1 MRVTYI
7 QPVFDRRVQH
17 GEVGEEDTQVGHGA
31 LGVGLCN
38 RKKKKVFH
46 PFPPEVSIHS
56 PHSEGFQSSR
66 LQLFFKRWRW
76 LGIHHTHTHTHDR
89 PSVPI
94 LRCVPVD
101 PPYNPPSNPL
111 TYPLLSKSGIR
122 VNVWMQRSA
131 GEQYFQVLLFWN
143 PLSSCQTWSLLS
155 ITIERLLLIDL
166 KIRSIFTAPNMQRWN
181 KINKLLKSDNP
192 DHRSRF
198 WRYYATLCPLT
209 FYNTNDTFAVSYII
223 PKFFQ
228 GLP

>member
-76 LGIHHTHTHTHDR
+76 LGIHHTHTHTR
-89 PSVPI
+89 QTLCSNSPLRAGRSPLQPSIKPAETPPAWQKWHPC
-94 LRCVPVD
+94 RCLNAAFCGRTV
-101 PPYNPPSNPL
+101 
-111 TYPLLSKSGIR
+111 
-122 VNVWMQRSA
+122 
-131 GEQYFQVLLFWN
+131 
-143 PLSSCQTWSLLS
+143 LSSAF
-155 ITIERLLLIDL
+155 I
-166 KIRSIFTAPNMQRWN
+166 
-181 KINKLLKSDNP
+181 LKSIIKLSNMELII
-192 DHRSRF
+192 
-198 WRYYATLCPLT
+198 YY
-209 FYNTNDTFAVSYII
+209 N
-223 PKFFQ
+223 
-228 GLP
+228 